1 MATWIKPFFEVT
13 IDGVLYMFGDA
24 NANQPRIMDGHFEYT
39 YLANDVTTYVVLS
52 QNTIGAALDA
62 IVVNIGLANNAAMS
76 WWWNIP
82 PSVLENEGRTMEQ
95 IMALPIGEERDLRIK
110 LIPLPEATLV
120 DTYVAPLLEND
131 DIVEEFQ
138 MDEPEVVHAWPPGPP
153 NQSLL
158 DETAAWQARQAL
170 EIPDPTLPPLYNP
183 NTHNKTGTPFARPW
197 DAQDEAEL
205 LARQEENVKRIS
217 GIIIDTATE
226 ILATQVA
233 LDAIN

>member
-1 MATWIKPFFEVT
+1 
-13 IDGVLYMFGDA
+13 
-24 NANQPRIMDGHFEYT
+24 
-39 YLANDVTTYVVLS
+39 
-52 QNTIGAALDA
+52 
-62 IVVNIGLANNAAMS
+62 
-76 WWWNIP
+76 
-82 PSVLENEGRTMEQ
+82 
-95 IMALPIGEERDLRIK
+95 MALPIGEERDLRIK